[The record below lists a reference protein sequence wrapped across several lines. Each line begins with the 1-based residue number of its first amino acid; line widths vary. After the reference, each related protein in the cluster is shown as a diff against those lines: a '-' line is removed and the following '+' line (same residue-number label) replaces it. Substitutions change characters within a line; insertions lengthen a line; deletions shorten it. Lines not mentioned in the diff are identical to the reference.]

1 MASSVF
7 KRFTSSQHTTSIPE
21 RDDFEKVA
29 NHPAVKAATDK
40 LLATL
45 PVDSHFESFDDLR
58 KRRNEIGIVPLE
70 PTEVNRK
77 LAL

>member
-1 MASSVF
+1 MTSSAF
-7 KRFTSSQHTTSIPE
+7 KRFTSSQHTTGIPK
-21 RDDFEKVA
+21 RKDFEKVA
-29 NHPAVKAATDK
+29 NHPAVIAATDK

-45 PVDSHFESFDDLR
+45 PVDRHFESFDDLR
-58 KRRNEIGIVPLE
+58 KRRNEIGIVPRE